1 MPVLSRLSGAM
12 SFKKVF
18 AEIKL
23 MADSSAL
30 YSSLVIS
37 VLVKVN
43 PVLKANGVSRV
54 LSNGYAPQV
63 APAIVKPASID
74 VIYLLSGLL
83 SRHKEVRKPVSQ
95 KGSALV
101 ANGEVSTLVR
111 SLLALAPKLSGF
123 WIVLQDIFDG
133 FGYKFRS
140 HSDTSYVG
148 LVRGLVVDA
157 TNAPILTRELSFGK

>member
-1 MPVLSRLSGAM
+1 M

-18 AEIKL
+18 AEIKF
-23 MADSSAL
+23 MSNAL
-30 YSSLVIS
+30 AAYSRLVVPISIKMHS
-37 VLVKVN
+37 VLE
-43 PVLKANGVSRV
+43 ASGVSRV

-157 TNAPILTRELSFGK
+157 TNAPILSRGSYL